1 MSSDATQ
8 VSSVYMKESYNTF
21 WKSYSFFLIKTNFM
35 MCSCSHSH
43 GYQPGV
49 IVSKH
54 NSAEEAKQRKNF
66 NNLKQYT
73 CMQIEGT

>member
-1 MSSDATQ
+1 MLL
-8 VSSVYMKESYNTF
+8 
-21 WKSYSFFLIKTNFM
+21 FLIKTNFM
-35 MCSCSHSH
+35 MCSCSHNH

-73 CMQIEGT
+73 CMQMEET

>member
-1 MSSDATQ
+1 MLL
-8 VSSVYMKESYNTF
+8 
-21 WKSYSFFLIKTNFM
+21 FFLIKTNFM
-35 MCSCSHSH
+35 MCSCSHNH

-54 NSAEEAKQRKNF
+54 NSAEEAKQRKNL

-73 CMQIEGT
+73 FMQIEET